1 MNVFSISKKA
11 SQGFYQLVL
20 IAIANML
27 CMPDNIVRIKDVVS
41 VIVMT

>member
-11 SQGFYQLVL
+11 SQGFNKLVL

-27 CMPDNIVRIKDVVS
+27 CMPDNIMRIKDVVS